1 MPPRALVPTAIVTA
15 PTPERRH
22 FVQPSPMHDNHNHI
36 HQAGPSRVS
45 YGSVSTRTS
54 PGSQKGKEP
63 AVDFDLDRCEVESC
77 DSGDED
83 LEPLVDSMCTHDQ
96 RSKKEY

>member
-1 MPPRALVPTAIVTA
+1 M
-15 PTPERRH
+15 H
-22 FVQPSPMHDNHNHI
+22 SSPMHDNHN

-54 PGSQKGKEP
+54 PGSPKGKEP
-63 AVDFDLDRCEVESC
+63 AVDFDLDRCEIESC

-83 LEPLVDSMCTHDQ
+83 MEPLVDSTSSQ
-96 RSKKEY
+96 

>member
-15 PTPERRH
+15 PTPERRN
-22 FVQPSPMHDNHNHI
+22 FVHSSPMHDNPNHS
-36 HQAGPSRVS
+36 HQAGPSRS

-63 AVDFDLDRCEVESC
+63 AMDCGLDRCEVESC
-77 DSGDED
+77 DSDDED
-83 LEPLVDSMCTHDQ
+83 MEPLVDSMAF
-96 RSKKEY
+96 SKE